1 MTDRFISQ
9 NGKLGTTYPETGEA
23 MFDLIEDFY
32 ARQYNF
38 AKSAGAA
45 VYTTDRE
52 NGYTNAIY
60 GKYITAGMFMSDNIF
75 TALGAKPYQHEGVRI
90 ATEMAT
96 YGLATADD
104 INNGLTGFS
113 EGDFVGIGATTVQ
126 DGTIPGS
133 VRMPVGE
140 FRQPAK
146 DLPLKF
152 NYGLYLSSIENKDDV
167 IAKKDYL
174 DKISKN

>member
-1 MTDRFISQ
+1 MNSKFIVQ
-9 NGKLGTTYPETGEA
+9 NGKMSTLYPETGDA

-32 ARQYNF
+32 AGQYNF

-45 VYTTDRE
+45 IYTTDRE

-60 GKYITAGMFMSDNIF
+60 GKYITAGMFMSDNVF

-104 INNGLTGFS
+104 INNGLTGYPGYDRVCIGCIRSNSVFHNLVQILTTTRIHYIQIYFVFQIQVTIVLNRKICDLSFS
-113 EGDFVGIGATTVQ
+113 WF
-126 DGTIPGS
+126 P
-133 VRMPVGE
+133 
-140 FRQPAK
+140 
-146 DLPLKF
+146 
-152 NYGLYLSSIENKDDV
+152 
-167 IAKKDYL
+167 
-174 DKISKN
+174 